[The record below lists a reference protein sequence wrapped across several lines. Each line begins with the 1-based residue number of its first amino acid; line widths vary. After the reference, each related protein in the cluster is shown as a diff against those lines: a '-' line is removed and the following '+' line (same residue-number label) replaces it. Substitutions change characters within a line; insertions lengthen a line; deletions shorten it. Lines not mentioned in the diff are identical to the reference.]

1 MHDLDKVEAGAT
13 CALSSSPMLALI
25 KVQWSLSLTLCISCP
40 GCFDCEGGAMKH
52 ETIVDNNEAC
62 LHAAHFNKTEQK
74 HLLRT
79 ALSFS
84 QTEHRAQQSQHAT
97 FSPDSI
103 VKIQIVTNWKA
114 SMFDI

>member
-1 MHDLDKVEAGAT
+1 
-13 CALSSSPMLALI
+13 
-25 KVQWSLSLTLCISCP
+25 
-40 GCFDCEGGAMKH
+40 MKH

-62 LHAAHFNKTEQK
+62 LHAAHFNKIEQK
-74 HLLRT
+74 HLLPT
-79 ALSFS
+79 ALSFF
-84 QTEHRAQQSQHAT
+84 QTEHRAQSQHAT